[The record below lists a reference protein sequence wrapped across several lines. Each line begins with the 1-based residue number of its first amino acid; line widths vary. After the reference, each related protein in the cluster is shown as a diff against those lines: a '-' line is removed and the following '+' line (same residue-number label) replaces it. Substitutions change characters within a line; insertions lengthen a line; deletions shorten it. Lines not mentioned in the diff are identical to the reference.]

1 MSYPR
6 SADWEIGDTAGLETG
21 ATGASVKM
29 RRAEREKRDF
39 CREGIHLTWGAAGS
53 FNGTKHLKRVS
64 PGPENRKEKLA
75 DVGVSTN

>member
-1 MSYPR
+1 MW
-6 SADWEIGDTAGLETG
+6 DQ
-21 ATGASVKM
+21 
-29 RRAEREKRDF
+29 AEREKRDF

-53 FNGTKHLKRVS
+53 FNGTQPFEGVP